1 MATEKQEAPKAK
13 GAAVEAPAKVKAVA
27 VKKEVVRDEQNGVV
41 RPKDGTSTGTV
52 WSIAD
57 KLATEVKGAANV
69 KRGDVIERAVAAGV
83 NPATSATQYG
93 HWRAYNGLKREA
105 APKTATVAK
114 SAKPKAEPAAK
125 PVKAATQPRVKKSSE
140 VKKAPAPKKEPS
152 VPTEDEVYA

>member
-1 MATEKQEAPKAK
+1 MATKKQEAPAKA
-13 GAAVEAPAKVKAVA
+13 KAVA

-52 WSIAD
+52 WSVAD
-57 KLATEVKGAANV
+57 KLAKEVKGAANV

-114 SAKPKAEPAAK
+114 PAAK